1 MRFIT
6 VIALV
11 VLTQGCSP
19 SPTPASTPAPRA
31 PPAATGETGG
41 GVFLEDLTWT
51 ELRAAIRSGK
61 TTIII
66 PVGAVEQSGPFVAL
80 GKHDARVKVLAERIA
95 RELGDA
101 LVAPVIAY
109 APEGA
114 IDPPAGHMRFPGT
127 ITVPPEVFRQTL
139 ESAAASFR
147 LHGFTDIVLIGDHG
161 GYQDDLKTVADDLDR
176 RWAGSP
182 ARAHFIA
189 QYYRATQ
196 TAFVAALRQRG
207 FSDAQIG
214 THAGLADTSLSLA
227 TNPTMVRADQLRKRP
242 PPGVALGVHGDPSHA
257 SAALGQLGVE
267 AIVSETTAAIRA
279 AVARR

>member
-6 VIALV
+6 LIALV
-11 VLTQGCSP
+11 ALAQGCSP
-19 SPTPASTPAPRA
+19 SPTPASTPAPRDQ
-31 PPAATGETGG
+31 PATDAGAAAS
-41 GVFLEDLTWT
+41 VFLEDLTWT
-51 ELRAAIRSGK
+51 ELRAAIQSGK

-66 PVGAVEQSGPFVAL
+66 PAGAVEQSGPYVAL
-80 GKHDARVKVLAERIA
+80 GKHDARVRALAEAIA
-95 RELGDA
+95 RKLGDA
-101 LVAPVIAY
+101 LVAPVVAY
-109 APEGA
+109 VPEGA
-114 IDPPAGHMRFPGT
+114 IDPPTGHMRFAGT

-139 ESAAASFR
+139 ESAAMSLKQA
-147 LHGFTDIVLIGDHG
+147 GFTDIVLIGDHG

-182 ARAHFIA
+182 TRAHFIA

-196 TAFVAALRQRG
+196 TTFVAALEQRG
-207 FSDAQIG
+207 FSDAEIG

-227 TNPTMVRADQLRKRP
+227 TNPGTVRADQLGKRP
-242 PPGVALGVHGDPSHA
+242 APGVALGVHGDPSHA
-257 SAALGQLGVE
+257 SAALGQLGVD